1 MSEAQTTASPHCM
14 TCQVLD
20 QHHVQ
25 PEPQRHACE
34 ERDDEVEF
42 TRIPIAGEDSEDYMS
57 DNDSDSNND
66 ETPTVFT
73 QNMTRII
80 MTTEAT
86 GSHMDEDTTLP
97 IVEPLLP
104 NTYMQALTGFTTP
117 PQTIEDPIASALN
130 DLTGDDIAF
139 LIGHTDGVVETHE
152 LSPILPHKNIYNDLP
167 EVCDKINFTQNMQG
181 MFKGDHKRKL
191 TKEEKRMTRNTCFSD
206 LADTAVP
213 TSHHDERPQTLRTQK
228 ISAKKY

>member
-1 MSEAQTTASPHCM
+1 M

-25 PEPQRHACE
+25 PKPQRHARE

-57 DNDSDSNND
+57 DHDSDSNND
-66 ETPTVFT
+66 KTPTVFT
-73 QNMTRII
+73 QNMTRIM
-80 MTTEAT
+80 MTTQTT
-86 GSHMDEDTTLP
+86 GPHMEEDTTLL

-104 NTYMQALTGFTTP
+104 KTYMQALTGFTTP
-117 PQTIEDPIASALN
+117 PQTIEDPIAIALN

-152 LSPILPHKNIYNDLP
+152 LSPILTHENIYNDLT
-167 EVCDKINFTQNMQG
+167 EVCDKLNFTQNMQG
-181 MFKGDHKRKL
+181 MLKGDVR
-191 TKEEKRMTRNTCFSD
+191 D
-206 LADTAVP
+206 LGVGYCIVP
-213 TSHHDERPQTLRTQK
+213 S
-228 ISAKKY
+228 